1 MRSTD
6 TSTACDDLSRRSGI
20 LPSRHS
26 SSANLLLGAV
36 LWSERDNDRRLG
48 IEQAE
53 EFADRRK
60 GEWLSLRGGCYC
72 GTSMRGHLRR
82 RQMLQTTLWQ
92 VSPQG
97 VLCPRCGDCPT
108 KHPSGGIGVLTFGKR
123 RIV

>member
-6 TSTACDDLSRRSGI
+6 TSTACDDLSRPSGI

-48 IEQAE
+48 IEQTE

-60 GEWLSLRGGCYC
+60 GEWPSLRGGCYKC
-72 GTSMRGHLRR
+72 FGRRSGKSAPKCLMSALWGLSYKTPVGGH
-82 RQMLQTTLWQ
+82 
-92 VSPQG
+92 
-97 VLCPRCGDCPT
+97 
-108 KHPSGGIGVLTFGKR
+108 GVLTFGKR